1 VLKIIKKKKVM
12 NYNDYSPA
20 TRRKPLFCGC
30 MPLRKGNY
38 LLMIAMIL
46 RAVFFILAA
55 ANLFSPYINVV

>member
-1 VLKIIKKKKVM
+1 M